1 MKKSVKN
8 TDTPLVTVIM
18 NCHNGQE
25 FLDESLKSLLEQSYN
40 NWELIFWDNC
50 STDNSKKILQS
61 FSDDRIKYFK
71 SDKFTSLYEA
81 RNNAVEKANGKYVGF
96 LDTDDLWESSKIEKQ
111 LNYLKKNSE
120 YKVLFSNY
128 YILENKKKKQYLKH
142 KILLPSGNITQR
154 LLDYYSIGILTVF
167 LETDILRKFKFKNN
181 YNIIG
186 DFDFFIDIS
195 QKFKIGSIQEPLA
208 IYRTHQSNLSL
219 KKIDIFIKELD
230 EWIKTNEKKLFNLNF
245 SLKQQKIYLI
255 KLKIESLISKFFR
268 F

>member
-81 RNNAVEKANGKYVGF
+81 RNNAVEKASGKYVGF

-111 LNYLKKNSE
+111 LNYLKKI
-120 YKVLFSNY
+120 V
-128 YILENKKKKQYLKH
+128 NKKFCFQTTKYWKIKKK
-142 KILLPSGNITQR
+142 S
-154 LLDYYSIGILTVF
+154 SI
-167 LETDILRKFKFKNN
+167 
-181 YNIIG
+181 
-186 DFDFFIDIS
+186 
-195 QKFKIGSIQEPLA
+195 
-208 IYRTHQSNLSL
+208 
-219 KKIDIFIKELD
+219 
-230 EWIKTNEKKLFNLNF
+230 
-245 SLKQQKIYLI
+245 
-255 KLKIESLISKFFR
+255 
-268 F
+268 

>member
-81 RNNAVEKANGKYVGF
+81 RNNAVEKASGKYVGF

-111 LNYLKKNSE
+111 LN
-120 YKVLFSNY
+120 
-128 YILENKKKKQYLKH
+128 
-142 KILLPSGNITQR
+142 SGNITQR
-154 LLDYYSIGILTVF
+154 LLDHYSIGILTVF

>member
-81 RNNAVEKANGKYVGF
+81 RNNAVEKASGKYVGF

-142 KILLPSGNITQR
+142 KILLPSGTITQR
-154 LLDYYSIGILTVF
+154 LLDHYSIGILTVF
-167 LETDILRKFKFKNN
+167 L
-181 YNIIG
+181 
-186 DFDFFIDIS
+186 
-195 QKFKIGSIQEPLA
+195 
-208 IYRTHQSNLSL
+208 
-219 KKIDIFIKELD
+219 
-230 EWIKTNEKKLFNLNF
+230 
-245 SLKQQKIYLI
+245 
-255 KLKIESLISKFFR
+255 
-268 F
+268 